1 MLPSYYQI
9 LPENRDEGAAL
20 TLAEAGRYPLPF
32 ARLLAARGCRTPEEA
47 DRFLNAGQQD
57 MYDPFLMQGMDAAA
71 DRILQAMER
80 GEKVTV
86 YGDYDVDGITA
97 TSILLTFFRSRGFKA
112 GFYLPDRLSE
122 GYGINEGAVR
132 KLAAEGTQLM
142 ITVDTGITAIA
153 ECALAAELG
162 MDVIVTDHHECQG
175 QLPEAAA
182 VVDAKQPGETYPFL
196 YLAGCGVALKLVQAL
211 CIRGGILAEM
221 GPYFELAA
229 VGTVADIVPLLDE
242 NRIIVREGFRRMR
255 LPSNI
260 GLKALMTQ
268 AGYDFKRKI
277 TAGFIGFTVAPRL
290 NAGGRMGDASRGVKL
305 FTTDDEALAVQIA
318 AALERENELR
328 RQSETQILE
337 EVTAKIEDSP
347 EIKSSMIMVVAGEG
361 WHHGVIGIVSS
372 RIKDRYWRPNILL
385 TIEDGIASG
394 SARSIDGFNLFEAL
408 QSCADL
414 MLRFGGH
421 EAAAG
426 MKLKA
431 ENIPELTRR
440 LNLYAREHM
449 DAVMLTRMLTPEL
462 TLAPEEIT
470 LPLIRMIEQ
479 MEPFGQAMPEPLI
492 RTDGVLTEI
501 RRIGADRETVRL
513 QVLGSRTAINA
524 IAFRSGALADFFKA
538 NTHVR
543 LAGNLQIN
551 AWNGYE
557 SPQLLL
563 RALEG
568 CESDET
574 KALIRLFD
582 LRQVTEDFSRYA
594 DARPRLKRN
603 ICNQVYRLLLSV
615 CKNQHSED
623 TGAIHLGDIEN
634 SRPAGISLY
643 DFLQAVLVFEELGLL
658 KTESS
663 GAYFRFALVRG
674 KTAKLD
680 ESGHFRRYFED

>member
-9 LPENRDEGAAL
+9 LPENRDEGATR
-20 TLAEAGRYPLPF
+20 TLAEAGGYPLPF
-32 ARLLAARGCRTPEEA
+32 ARLLAARGCRTAEEA
-47 DRFLNAGQQD
+47 DRFLNAGRED
-57 MYDPFLMQGMDAAA
+57 MYDPFLMKGMEAAA
-71 DRILQAMER
+71 DRILQAMEK

-97 TSILLTFFRSRGFKA
+97 TSILLTFFRSRGFA
-112 GFYLPDRLSE
+112 ADFYLPDRLTE

-196 YLAGCGVALKLVQAL
+196 YLAGCGVALKLVQTL
-211 CIRGGILAEM
+211 CKKGGILIDM

-255 LPSNI
+255 PPSNI
-260 GLKALMTQ
+260 GLKALMAQ

-305 FTTDDEALAVQIA
+305 FTTDDEILAGQIA
-318 AALERENELR
+318 EELEAENEHR
-328 RQSETQILE
+328 RASEARILE
-337 EVTAKIEDSP
+337 EVTEKIEGSP
-347 EIKSSMIMVVAGEG
+347 GIKSSRIMVVAGEG

-385 TIEDGIASG
+385 TVEDGIASG
-394 SARSIDGFNLFEAL
+394 SARSIDGFNLFKAL

-414 MLRFGGH
+414 MIRFGGH

-440 LNLYAREHM
+440 LNLYAEDHM
-449 DAVMLTRMLTPEL
+449 DTVMLTRTLTPEL
-462 TLAPEEIT
+462 SLAPEEIT
-470 LPLIRMIEQ
+470 LPLIRMIER
-479 MEPFGQAMPEPLI
+479 MEPFGQDMPEPLI
-492 RTDGVLTEI
+492 RTDGVLTQI
-501 RRIGADRETVRL
+501 RRMGSDGETVRL
-513 QVLGSRTAINA
+513 QVLGAKTVISA
-524 IAFRSGALADFFKA
+524 IAFRSGALADFFRA
-538 NTHVR
+538 NAHVSI
-543 LAGNLQIN
+543 AGNLQIN

-557 SPQLLL
+557 TPQLLI
-563 RALEG
+563 RAIQSS
-568 CESDET
+568 ESDEAKT
-574 KALIRLFD
+574 LIRLFD
-582 LRQVTEDFSRYA
+582 LRQVTDDFRQFA
-594 DARPRLKRN
+594 DARPRLKRDV
-603 ICNQVYRLLLSV
+603 CNKVYRLLLAV
-615 CKNQHSED
+615 CKNRHSED
-623 TGAIHLGDIEN
+623 EGALHLGEIES
-634 SRPAGISLY
+634 SRPAGLSLF